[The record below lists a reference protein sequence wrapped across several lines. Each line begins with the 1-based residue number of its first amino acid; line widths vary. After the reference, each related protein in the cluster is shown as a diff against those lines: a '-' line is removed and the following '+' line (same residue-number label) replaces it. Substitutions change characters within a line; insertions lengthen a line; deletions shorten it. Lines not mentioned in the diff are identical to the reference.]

1 MLECRGV
8 TKRFGGLV
16 AVNDV
21 SFNIKEGDI
30 VGLIGPNG
38 AGKTTLFNVINGFY
52 KPDEG
57 EVWFDEKN
65 VTGVPPHK
73 ICKMGM
79 GRTFQLVKSFNRL
92 SVLENVVVG
101 GLFGSQ
107 HQKDLKEIE
116 EDAYTL
122 LDRLGL
128 DGKER
133 VLTQDLNII
142 DKKLVELCRALATQ
156 PKFLMLD
163 EIISGL
169 TPTEVTYF
177 LEILRDI
184 QRETGLTIFLIEHI
198 MKAIMSISRNIIV
211 IHHGVMIAE
220 GTPQEIVNNEQVV
233 NAYLGT
239 KIKVETGEKNVRD

>member
-21 SFNIKEGDI
+21 SFSIKEGDI

-52 KPDEG
+52 KPDKG
-57 EVWFDEKN
+57 EIWFNGNN
-65 VTGVPPHK
+65 VTGFPPHK
-73 ICKMGM
+73 ICKIGM

-101 GLFGSQ
+101 GLFGKP
-107 HQKDLKEIE
+107 HQTGLKEIE
-116 EDAYTL
+116 EEAYTL
-122 LDRLGL
+122 LSRLGL
-128 DGKER
+128 EQKGE
-133 VLTQDLNII
+133 VLTRDLNII
-142 DKKLVELCRALATQ
+142 DRKLVELCRALATQ

-177 LEILRDI
+177 LDVLKDI
-184 QRETGLTIFLIEHI
+184 QRETGVTIFLIEHI

-211 IHHGVMIAE
+211 IHHGVKIAE
-220 GTPQEIVNNEQVV
+220 GTPQEIANDEQVI
-233 NAYLGT
+233 NAYLGA
-239 KIKVETGEKNVRD
+239 KIDVETGD

>member
-21 SFNIKEGDI
+21 SFSIKEGDI

-52 KPDEG
+52 KPDKG
-57 EVWFDEKN
+57 EIWFNGNN
-65 VTGVPPHK
+65 VTGFPPHK
-73 ICKMGM
+73 ICKIGM

-101 GLFGSQ
+101 GLFGKQ
-107 HQKDLKEIE
+107 HQTGLKEIE
-116 EDAYTL
+116 EEAYTL
-122 LDRLGL
+122 LSRLGL
-128 DGKER
+128 DQKGE
-133 VLTQDLNII
+133 VLTRDLNII
-142 DKKLVELCRALATQ
+142 DRKLVELCRALATQ

-177 LEILRDI
+177 LDVLKDI
-184 QRETGLTIFLIEHI
+184 QRETGVTIFLIEHI

-211 IHHGVMIAE
+211 IHHGVKIAE
-220 GTPQEIVNNEQVV
+220 GTPQEIANDEQVI
-233 NAYLGT
+233 NAYLGA
-239 KIKVETGEKNVRD
+239 KIDVEKGV

>member
-1 MLECRGV
+1 MLE
-8 TKRFGGLV
+8 K
-16 AVNDV
+16 
-21 SFNIKEGDI
+21 IP
-30 VGLIGPNG
+30 LICF
-38 AGKTTLFNVINGFY
+38 L
-52 KPDEG
+52 KP
-57 EVWFDEKN
+57 
-65 VTGVPPHK
+65 
-73 ICKMGM
+73 
-79 GRTFQLVKSFNRL
+79 
-92 SVLENVVVG
+92 
-101 GLFGSQ
+101 
-107 HQKDLKEIE
+107 
-116 EDAYTL
+116 Y
-122 LDRLGL
+122 
-128 DGKER
+128 
-133 VLTQDLNII
+133 LNII